1 MARDK
6 PERLLN
12 LTFMLLSTSRFLPK
26 DHIRR
31 AIGPYRD
38 APSDDA
44 FERMFERDKEE
55 LRALGIDIE
64 TGNFDPFFDDE
75 QGYRIRRDTAEL
87 PEIELTPQEAAAVGV
102 AANVWQHPGLAGDS
116 SRAVVKLKAAG
127 LVIDPS
133 VLSVEEARLT
143 ADDPAFDVMLEA
155 ATTRRPVSFRYQR
168 PGQDAEERRLQPWG
182 VLSWRDRWYV
192 GGFDTNRSEP
202 RLFRISRVQ
211 GAVRFIGD
219 AGAYDVPADA
229 SLRDVAAA
237 LFPPT
242 PDRTAVLRVAP
253 GRAHALRATAVA
265 TTPLDDGKDEIEVPF
280 AVVSELAAEIASYGE
295 DVVAVSPADVQDA
308 VIAHLREATGG
319 VSR

>member
-26 DHIRR
+26 ERIRQ

-64 TGNFDPFFDDE
+64 TGSFDGFFGDDP
-75 QGYRIRRDTAEL
+75 GYRIRRDAAEL

-116 SRAVVKLKAAG
+116 SRAVVKLKATG
-127 LVIDPS
+127 LSIDPS
-133 VLSVEEARLT
+133 VLSVEEPRLK
-143 ADDPAFDVMLEA
+143 ADEPAFDAMLEA
-155 ATTRRPVSFRYQR
+155 ASTRRPVTFAYQR
-168 PGQDAEERRLQPWG
+168 EGYEPTERHVQPWG

-192 GGFDTNRSEP
+192 GGFDTDRGEP
-202 RLFRISRVQ
+202 RLFRISRV
-211 GAVRFIGD
+211 RGD
-219 AGAYDVPADA
+219 VKFAGDPGSFEVPADA
-229 SLRDVAAA
+229 NLRDVAAA
-237 LFPPT
+237 LFPPEPNRT
-242 PDRTAVLRVAP
+242 ATLRVQPDR
-253 GRAHALRATAVA
+253 AHGLRAVAAVM
-265 TTPLDDGKDEIEVPF
+265 TRLDDGRDEIEVPF
-280 AVVSELAAEIASYGE
+280 AVASDLAAEVASYG
-295 DVVAVSPADVQDA
+295 DA
-308 VIAHLREATGG
+308 VIVVGPIDVREAVVAHLHEAL
-319 VSR
+319 R

>member
-26 DHIRR
+26 ERIRQ

-38 APSDDA
+38 APSEDA

-55 LRALGIDIE
+55 LRKLGIDIE
-64 TGNFDPFFDDE
+64 TGSFESFFGDDP
-75 QGYRIRRDTAEL
+75 GYRIRRDTAEL

-127 LVIDPS
+127 LTIDPS
-133 VLSVEEARLT
+133 VLAVEEPRLQ
-143 ADDPAFDVMLEA
+143 AEEPAFDAMLEA
-155 ATTRRPVSFRYQR
+155 ATTRRPVAFAYQR
-168 PGQDAEERRLQPWG
+168 EGYDVADRHLQPWG

-192 GGFDTNRSEP
+192 GGFDSDRREP
-202 RLFRISRVQ
+202 RLFRISRV
-211 GAVRFIGD
+211 RGD
-219 AGAYDVPADA
+219 VKFTGEPGSYDLPADA
-229 SLRDVAAA
+229 NLRDVAAA

-242 PDRTAVLRVAP
+242 PDRTAVLRVAA
-253 GRAHALRATAVA
+253 GRAHGLRAVAIA
-265 TTPLDDGKDEIEVPF
+265 TTPVSDGRDEIEVPF
-280 AVVSELAAEIASYGE
+280 AVASDLASEVASYG
-295 DVVAVSPADVQDA
+295 DAVIVVSPVDVREA
-308 VIAHLREATGG
+308 VIAHLQEALQ
-319 VSR
+319 

>member
-26 DHIRR
+26 ERIRQ

-38 APSDDA
+38 APSEDA

-55 LRALGIDIE
+55 LRKLGIDIE
-64 TGNFDPFFDDE
+64 TGSFESFFGDDP
-75 QGYRIRRDTAEL
+75 GYRIRRDTAEL

-127 LVIDPS
+127 LTIDPS
-133 VLSVEEARLT
+133 VLSVEEPRLQ
-143 ADDPAFDVMLEA
+143 AEEPAFDAMLEA
-155 ATTRRPVSFRYQR
+155 ATTRRPVAFAYQR
-168 PGQDAEERRLQPWG
+168 EGYEVAERHLEPWG

-192 GGFDTNRSEP
+192 GGFDTDRGEP
-202 RLFRISRVQ
+202 RLFRISRVR
-211 GAVRFIGD
+211 GDVRFTGD
-219 AGAYDVPADA
+219 PGAYELPVDAD
-229 SLRDVAAA
+229 LREVAAA

-253 GRAHALRATAVA
+253 GRAHGLRAVAVA
-265 TTPLDDGKDEIEVPF
+265 TTPVNDGRDEIEVPF
-280 AVVSELAAEIASYGE
+280 AVASDLASEVASYADAVIVVGPV
-295 DVVAVSPADVQDA
+295 DVREA
-308 VIAHLREATGG
+308 VIAHLHEALQ
-319 VSR
+319 

>member
-12 LTFMLLSTSRFLPK
+12 LTFMLLSTSRFIPK
-26 DHIRR
+26 EQIRR
-31 AIGPYRD
+31 AIGPYRE
-38 APSDDA
+38 APSEEA

-64 TGNFDPFFDDE
+64 TGSFDSFFGDDP
-75 QGYRIRRDTAEL
+75 GYRIRRDTAEL

-127 LVIDPS
+127 LTIDPS
-133 VLSVEEARLT
+133 VLSVEEPRLR
-143 ADDPAFDVMLEA
+143 AEEPAFDAMLEA
-155 ATTRRPVSFRYQR
+155 AMTRRPVAFRYQR
-168 PGQDAEERRLQPWG
+168 EGYDVVERHLEPWG

-192 GGFDTNRSEP
+192 GGFDTDRGEP

-211 GAVRFIGD
+211 GAVRFVGD
-219 AGAYDVPADA
+219 LAAYEVPADA
-229 SLRDVAAA
+229 NLRQVAAA

-242 PDRTAVLRVAP
+242 PDRTAIVRVAA
-253 GRAHALRATAVA
+253 GRAHGLRAAAIRTTA
-265 TTPLDDGKDEIEVPF
+265 LDDGRDEIEVPF
-280 AVVSELAAEIASYGE
+280 AVASDLAAEIASYGV
-295 DVVAVSPADVQDA
+295 DAIVVAPGDVRDH
-308 VIAHLREATGG
+308 VIAHLREAL
-319 VSR
+319 

>member
-26 DHIRR
+26 ERIRQ

-38 APSDDA
+38 APSEDA

-55 LRALGIDIE
+55 LRKLGIDIE
-64 TGNFDPFFDDE
+64 TGSFENFFGDDP
-75 QGYRIRRDTAEL
+75 GYRIRRDTAEL

-127 LVIDPS
+127 LTIDPS
-133 VLSVEEARLT
+133 VLAVEEPRLQ
-143 ADDPAFDVMLEA
+143 AEEPAFDAMLEA
-155 ATTRRPVSFRYQR
+155 ATTRRPVAFAYQR
-168 PGQDAEERRLQPWG
+168 EGYDVADRHLQPWG

-192 GGFDTNRSEP
+192 GGFDSDRGEP
-202 RLFRISRVQ
+202 RLFRISRV
-211 GAVRFIGD
+211 RGD
-219 AGAYDVPADA
+219 VKFTGEPGSYDLPADA
-229 SLRDVAAA
+229 NLRDVAAA

-242 PDRTAVLRVAP
+242 PDRTAVLRVAA
-253 GRAHALRATAVA
+253 GRAHGLRAVAIA
-265 TTPLDDGKDEIEVPF
+265 TTQVSDGRDEIEVPF
-280 AVVSELAAEIASYGE
+280 AVASDLASEVASYG
-295 DVVAVSPADVQDA
+295 DAVIVVSPVDVREA
-308 VIAHLREATGG
+308 VIAHLQEALQ
-319 VSR
+319 